1 MATAIASLP
10 NEVSENKVVLKV
22 SEKELSK
29 TLDPTNHN
37 LSQDS
42 IQQVVRGLQSAGD
55 STNLQNREIPVT
67 SNHVTQDEQIKPNFV
82 PKSQN
87 DQYIENEESS
97 IENMLKKSSD
107 NKNQQDR
114 LDILYTELQMPLLV
128 MILYFFFQLPYF
140 GKLLSRYL
148 PTLFSRDGNPL
159 FSGYLLKTLIFGF
172 VFYGLTKL
180 SNEVSEFTA

>member
-1 MATAIASLP
+1 MATSIASLP

-29 TLDPTNHN
+29 TLEPNNN
-37 LSQDS
+37 LTQDS

-55 STNLQNREIPVT
+55 GTSLQNREIPIDN
-67 SNHVTQDEQIKPNFV
+67 SHVTQDEQVKPNFV
-82 PKSQN
+82 PEAQN
-87 DQYIENEESS
+87 NEYIENEENS
-97 IENMLKKSSD
+97 IENMLKKS
-107 NKNQQDR
+107 KEKTQQQDR
-114 LDILYTELQMPLLV
+114 LDMIYSELQLPILA
-128 MILYFFFQLPYF
+128 MILFFFFQLPYF

-159 FSGYLLKTLIFGF
+159 FSGYLLKTVVFGF

-180 SNEVSEFTA
+180 SKEMSEFN